1 MKTRTNMNF
10 ARSVSLLLLTP
21 LMTIGCGSADEMNRQ
36 SVSGT
41 VSLAGDPVI
50 TGLIEFCPVGSEGV
64 SSGASIADGEYSIPS
79 AKGLPPGDYLIR
91 ISSAGE
97 EAVASTEM
105 PGEAKLQKELI
116 PASYNVNS
124 QEIRSVSAGEKNI
137 FDFEIP

>member
-1 MKTRTNMNF
+1 
-10 ARSVSLLLLTP
+10 
-21 LMTIGCGSADEMNRQ
+21 MNRQ

-50 TGLIEFCPVGSEGV
+50 TGLIEFCPVGNEGV

-97 EAVASTEM
+97 EAVASKEM